1 MTVRNPLAFNVS
13 DYLQEQSA
21 ASKTAISQRA
31 VYQFGLG
38 TPKIN
43 LSGVVSGGN
52 LGTMLDYRYRT
63 GYGTINASAFNDA
76 GGPIISASVG
86 YSKISSTTT
95 STSAPIDTNL
105 VRFPAYWNGSGV
117 QSMNLTDFF
126 DTYIDTAIGY
136 LADGN
141 ATDGTWQIHLNAVN
155 PINFSNGFWAY
166 TDTYF
171 GNPDSN
177 ILNGISLDA
186 PVTNNDFYAN
196 RANAGARFGV
206 PSIEL
211 PAYITTAGD
220 LKTYSAAEFDT
231 LLLDTINYYTTNIV
245 GHRISYNINGVGVNK
260 GSTMTDTRRFWNGG
274 AGPGTGQTR
283 QQIQVGVD
291 DYRSR
296 YYPDGSLVTVG
307 AYALRIVRS

>member
-1 MTVRNPLAFNVS
+1 MTVRNPLAYNVS

-52 LGTMLDYRYRT
+52 LGTIYDYRYRT
-63 GYGTINASAFNDA
+63 GYGATNPTAYVNPGSIF
-76 GGPIISASVG
+76 GTSVA

-95 STSAPIDTNL
+95 FTSAPIDTNL

-141 ATDGTWQIHLNAVN
+141 ATDGTWQIHANAVN
-155 PINFSNGFWAY
+155 PTNFSNGFWAY

-171 GNPDSN
+171 GNRSGS
-177 ILNGISLDA
+177 ILVGVSLDA
-186 PVTNNDFYAN
+186 PLTVNNFYAN

-206 PSIEL
+206 PSNFDY

-231 LLLDTINYYTTNIV
+231 LLLDTINFYTTNIA
-245 GHRISYNINGVGVNK
+245 GHRISYNINGAGLNK
-260 GSTMTDTRRFWNGG
+260 GSTMTDTRR
-274 AGPGTGQTR
+274 AGTQLR
-283 QQIQVGVD
+283 QDIFYGVD
-291 DYRSR
+291 DYRTR
-296 YYPDGSLVTVG
+296 YYPNGSLVTVG
-307 AYALRIVRS
+307 AYYLRIERI